1 MKELDLLDKK
11 QITLSELKNLSAS
24 ELLNVAEN
32 LDIENIPTMRK
43 GQMMFAILKE
53 MSLEGV
59 EISGE
64 GVLEVV
70 QDGFGFLR
78 SPQANYL
85 AGPEDIYVSPKII
98 RQHSCA
104 PVIRLRAGLIRP
116 RRWNAISPSP
126 KSPKLILPSPTTPS
140 IKSILTIL
148 RRCIQRSGLLW
159 KLPTRR

>member
-1 MKELDLLDKK
+1 MEPIMKELDLLDKK

-85 AGPEDIYVSPKII
+85 AGPEDI
-98 RQHSCA
+98 
-104 PVIRLRAGLIRP
+104 
-116 RRWNAISPSP
+116 
-126 KSPKLILPSPTTPS
+126 
-140 IKSILTIL
+140 
-148 RRCIQRSGLLW
+148 
-159 KLPTRR
+159 